1 MAANGQVEMAWG
13 DGDQVFNI
21 AKVGVALELEA
32 KCECGVSEI
41 FDRLRNGRW
50 WLNDVRETL
59 RLGLIGGGMEPAKAL
74 ILIKRYVDNRPWA
87 ESVQPA
93 MAVLMAALV
102 GVPGDDIGKKP
113 PADRT
118 TEANQAPSSVPM
130 DASSAPPSMDSPQA
144 ADGTLAPPTI

>member
-1 MAANGQVEMAWG
+1 MAANGQVEMTWG

-41 FDRLRNGRW
+41 FDRLRTGRW
-50 WLNDVRETL
+50 WLNDIRETL
-59 RLGLIGGGMEPAKAL
+59 RLGLIGGGMEPPKAL
-74 ILIKRYVDNRPWA
+74 VLVKRYVDNRPWA

-93 MAVLMAALV
+93 TVVLMAALV

-113 PADRT
+113 AAERT
-118 TEANQAPSSVPM
+118 TEASQAPSSVPM
-130 DASSAPPSMDSPQA
+130 DASSAPPSTDSPQA
-144 ADGTLAPPTI
+144 AAGTPAPPTN